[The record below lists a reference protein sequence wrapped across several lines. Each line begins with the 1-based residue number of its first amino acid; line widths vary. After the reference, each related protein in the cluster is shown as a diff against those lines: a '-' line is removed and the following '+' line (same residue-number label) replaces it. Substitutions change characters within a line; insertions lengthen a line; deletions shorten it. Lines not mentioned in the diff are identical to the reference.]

1 YNPDAEQYKY
11 GKNRVEADAKKL
23 QLKEEELL
31 KKKEALR
38 NRLAQ
43 IRKEKRDTRAAI
55 EANAGRKSQVLLEEK
70 LRKLENECKLKEGER
85 VNLELELTEVKESLK
100 KAMSGGVTLGLA
112 IEPKNE
118 TSRPQSPSLRHRTVE
133 NSPISSCDT
142 SDAECSIPVNS
153 ASALKRQPASKNS
166 PVRGHVLR
174 KAKGKLPQHHYPV
187 VCKIKDTTMLVS
199 LVNFTLYFLK
209 M

>member
-142 SDAECSIPVNS
+142 SDAECSICLS
-153 ASALKRQPASKNS
+153 IKTATCIK
-166 PVRGHVLR
+166 
-174 KAKGKLPQHHYPV
+174 KLPGTRTRSKKSKGMGAEERH
-187 VCKIKDTTMLVS
+187 INLTTRFRVGALTSVDQETKRLSVS
-199 LVNFTLYFLK
+199 ST
-209 M
+209 